1 MTSKKI
7 TLAIF
12 SSAGR
17 QRLQVENTCRA
28 STLKNKIRDIL
39 HLEEDFRAVRD
50 NGKGRPGD
58 KDIKLTGITTIVTM
72 GLKNGDVIHVFPLAG
87 TRFQEAEDMTQQN
100 GASSSS
106 SASST
111 PVTSTEPKSTA
122 IVGKCSRFIFS
133 LITC

>member
-1 MTSKKI
+1 MSTKKI

-28 STLKNKIRDIL
+28 AALKTKIRDIL
-39 HLEEDFRAVRD
+39 HIEEDFRAVRD

-58 KDIKLTGITTIVTM
+58 KDIKLTGMTTILSM

-87 TRFQEAEDMTQQN
+87 TRFQETEDMIQQN

-111 PVTSTEPKSTA
+111 PASSIETKSTA
-122 IVGKCSRFIFS
+122 ILGKP
-133 LITC
+133 

>member
-12 SSAGR
+12 SSTGR

-28 STLKNKIRDIL
+28 SALKTKIRDIL
-39 HLEEDFRAVRD
+39 HLEEDFKAVQD

-58 KDIKLTGITTIVTM
+58 KDIKLTGMTTILSM

-87 TRFQEAEDMTQQN
+87 TRFQETEDMIQQN
-100 GASSSS
+100 GATSSS

-111 PVTSTEPKSTA
+111 PASSTETKSTA
-122 IVGKCSRFIFS
+122 SSGKQPRTIY
-133 LITC
+133 